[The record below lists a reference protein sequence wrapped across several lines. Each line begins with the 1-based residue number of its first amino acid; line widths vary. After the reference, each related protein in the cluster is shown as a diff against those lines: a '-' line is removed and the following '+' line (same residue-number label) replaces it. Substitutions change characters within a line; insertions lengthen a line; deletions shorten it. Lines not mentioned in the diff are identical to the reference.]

1 MKKFSFFILVL
12 GLVGCSDEVVE
23 VSESST
29 KVIAVEAK
37 APFEEKQTEQ
47 KDIREKVWEQL
58 SKTDQDR
65 INGTWSDGA
74 IMKRVLKEGMGTV
87 KDSRYFGREIYI
99 IDFPVKSITSF
110 KNVVVFADLHTRKII
125 GYGYLD

>member
-12 GLVGCSDEVVE
+12 GLVACSDEVVE
-23 VSESST
+23 VSESSPR
-29 KVIAVEAK
+29 VIAVEAK

-65 INGTWSDGA
+65 INGT
-74 IMKRVLKEGMGTV
+74 
-87 KDSRYFGREIYI
+87 
-99 IDFPVKSITSF
+99 
-110 KNVVVFADLHTRKII
+110 
-125 GYGYLD
+125 